1 MLLSGHMAKQLTQ
14 RDIRT
19 SIVDM
24 NDLWDLRRA
33 CVSPAL
39 PAAHPA
45 VDSRRAPLGVDAI
58 EAINE
63 EQLVTPTDRLL
74 LRARFPEPA
83 RPRPPRGSQSIVT
96 AAASADVRPLSKRSR
111 HPPVRSGTYVMKRAA
126 TWTAMKK
133 RPGMLIALILIIAGV
148 LAVSVSVSGP
158 DLVVA
163 HAPATSAS
171 V

>member
-1 MLLSGHMAKQLTQ
+1 MAKQLTQ

-19 SIVDM
+19 FIVHR
-24 NDLWDLRRA
+24 NELRDLRCA
-33 CVSPAL
+33 GSSPAL
-39 PAAHPA
+39 PAAWPA
-45 VDSRRAPLGVDAI
+45 VDSRREPLGADAI

-74 LRARFPEPA
+74 LRARFPAPA
-83 RPRPPRGSQSIVT
+83 RARLPNGSQSIVA
-96 AAASADVRPLSKRSR
+96 AAASANVRVLSKPSR
-111 HPPVRSGTYVMKRAA
+111 HLPLRSGTYVMKRPP

-133 RPGMLIALILIIAGV
+133 RPGVLIALILLIAGV

-158 DLVVA
+158 DLA
-163 HAPATSAS
+163 IANAPATSVS